1 MEILGK
7 SGQKKILRHF
17 ALSQKML
24 WRYLGGMVKLEQ
36 QTAGRIEENV
46 ETIGGRYLEV
56 FQKVAVL

>member
-1 MEILGK
+1 
-7 SGQKKILRHF
+7 
-17 ALSQKML
+17 
-24 WRYLGGMVKLEQ
+24 MVKLEQ